1 MCGRRWSRWCGGRVQ
16 EFIQEILEDE
26 VTEFLGGR
34 AKSQRR
40 ASVEGGRR
48 GYRNGYGKPRKPDV
62 GLGDR
67 GGVPAPGPR
76 RGGTVREP
84 GAAAVR
90 AADEGGGRAGGAAVP
105 ARPGRGDFELALRG
119 LLGDGAPLSKST
131 VRRLRERWVA
141 EHAAWERR
149 SLAGRELV
157 YAWADGIYVKAGLEK
172 DKAALLVVIGAMADG
187 TKEVLAVAPGFRES
201 AESWAAVLRG
211 LKARGLGVPKLLVAD
226 GNLGIWAA
234 ARQVWPEAGE
244 QRCWNHKMA
253 NVLDRL
259 PKREQTEA
267 KRLLREVVYA
277 ESRAGAEKARD
288 AFADRYAD
296 TYPKAVEIL
305 AGDWGRMTAF
315 YDFPAGHWRHLR
327 TTNVVESPFAAVRL
341 RTSAAKRVQEGRRR
355 HGADL
360 EAPHGRRE
368 AVPEAQRPPPA
379 ARGARGQ
386 AVRRRQARPR
396 TGTARGLTTVC
407 DLRSV
412 QRGPPKDGAHQS
424 RPGGRRGKTPTRQ
437 HRPIGPA
444 NGRFPANPARRG
456 PRIRPQ
462 RPPACL
468 RPTLTPRQIRSFAPT
483 HAVATSRSHLDCRSI
498 ADTPGWPERR
508 RKTILNRLP
517 NVTERGHARRR
528 LHTFCPNLLL
538 GVGIAQVRDRAGVC

>member
-1 MCGRRWSRWCGGRVQ
+1 MTSLTRAGEETPGKARRLMREATQGNRWKSSDLWETLERMVRGRVQ

-40 ASVEGGRR
+40 ATVEGGRR
-48 GYRNGYGKPRKPDV
+48 GYRNGYGKPRN
-62 GLGDR
+62 LTL
-67 GGVPAPGPR
+67 AS
-76 RGGTVREP
+76 GTVEVCRPRVRDVEERFESRVLP
-84 GAAAVR
+84 LFARRTKEAAELVVQLYLHGLA
-90 AADEGGGRAGGAAVP
+90 E
-105 ARPGRGDFELALRG
+105 GDFELALRG

-141 EHAAWERR
+141 DHAEWERR
-149 SLAGRELV
+149 SLAGRDLV

-315 YDFPAGHWRHLR
+315 FDFPAGHWRHLR

-341 RTSAAKRVQEGRRR
+341 RTSAAKRFGKVDGATALIWKLLMVAEKRFRKLNSPHLLPEVLAGRRY
-355 HGADL
+355 ADGK
-360 EAPHGRRE
+360 P
-368 AVPEAQRPPPA
+368 VPAE
-379 ARGARGQ
+379 
-386 AVRRRQARPR
+386 
-396 TGTARGLTTVC
+396 
-407 DLRSV
+407 
-412 QRGPPKDGAHQS
+412 
-424 RPGGRRGKTPTRQ
+424 
-437 HRPIGPA
+437 
-444 NGRFPANPARRG
+444 
-456 PRIRPQ
+456 
-462 RPPACL
+462 
-468 RPTLTPRQIRSFAPT
+468 
-483 HAVATSRSHLDCRSI
+483 
-498 ADTPGWPERR
+498 ERR
-508 RKTILNRLP
+508 
-517 NVTERGHARRR
+517 A
-528 LHTFCPNLLL
+528 
-538 GVGIAQVRDRAGVC
+538 A

>member
-1 MCGRRWSRWCGGRVQ
+1 MREATQGSRWKSSDLWETLEQMVRGKVQ

-40 ASVEGGRR
+40 VSVEGGPK
-48 GYRNGYGKPRKPDV
+48 GYRNGYGKPRN
-62 GLGDR
+62 LTL
-67 GGVPAPGPR
+67 AS
-76 RGGTVREP
+76 GTVEVCRPRVRDVEERFESRVLP
-84 GAAAVR
+84 LFARRTKEAAELVVQLYLHGLA
-90 AADEGGGRAGGAAVP
+90 E
-105 ARPGRGDFELALRG
+105 GDFELALRG

-201 AESWAAVLRG
+201 AESWAAVLRS

-259 PKREQTEA
+259 PKREADGGEA
-267 KRLLREVVYA
+267 AAAGGRVRGVEGRGREG
-277 ESRAGAEKARD
+277 SR
-288 AFADRYAD
+288 
-296 TYPKAVEIL
+296 
-305 AGDWGRMTAF
+305 
-315 YDFPAGHWRHLR
+315 
-327 TTNVVESPFAAVRL
+327 RL
-341 RTSAAKRVQEGRRR
+341 RGPLRRHVSQGGRDPGRRLGPDDCVLRLPRRALEAPAHDERGRKPVRGGAAAHVGRQAVQEGRRR

-437 HRPIGPA
+437 HRPIASEWPVPGES
-444 NGRFPANPARRG
+444 G
-456 PRIRPQ
+456 PQ
-462 RPPACL
+462 RPENPSPEAARL
-468 RPTLTPRQIRSFAPT
+468 PSAYPYPSANPVIRS
-483 HAVATSRSHLDCRSI
+483 HACR
-498 ADTPGWPERR
+498 R
-508 RKTILNRLP
+508 
-517 NVTERGHARRR
+517 
-528 LHTFCPNLLL
+528 NLSFSP
-538 GVGIAQVRDRAGVC
+538 

>member
-1 MCGRRWSRWCGGRVQ
+1 MICGRRWSASAGEMVRGRVQ

-48 GYRNGYGKPRKPDV
+48 GYRNGYGKPRN
-62 GLGDR
+62 LTL
-67 GGVPAPGPR
+67 AS
-76 RGGTVREP
+76 GTVEVCRPRVRDVEERFESRVLP
-84 GAAAVR
+84 LFARRTKEAAELVVQLYLHGLA
-90 AADEGGGRAGGAAVP
+90 E
-105 ARPGRGDFELALRG
+105 GDFESALRG

-259 PKREQTEA
+259 PKREHTEA
-267 KRLLREVVYA
+267 KRRLREVVYA

-315 YDFPAGHWRHLR
+315 FDFPAGHWRHLR
-327 TTNVVESPFAAVRL
+327 TTNVVGKPVRGGAAAHIGRQ
-341 RTSAAKRVQEGRRR
+341 AVQEGR
-355 HGADL
+355 L
-360 EAPHGRRE
+360 
-368 AVPEAQRPPPA
+368 PPPA

-386 AVRRRQARPR
+386 AVRRRQARSC
-396 TGTARGLTTVC
+396 GGMARGLTTVC
-407 DLRSV
+407 ELRSV
-412 QRGPPKDGAHQS
+412 QRGPPKDGAHQP
-424 RPGGRRGKTPTRQ
+424 RPGGRRGKAPGRQ
-437 HRPIGPA
+437 HRLIPSEWPGS
-444 NGRFPANPARRG
+444 RRIRAPRA

-462 RPPACL
+462 RPPAT
-468 RPTLTPRQIRSFAPT
+468 PTPRQIRSFASL
-483 HAVATSRSHLDCRSI
+483 ACR
-498 ADTPGWPERR
+498 R
-508 RKTILNRLP
+508 N
-517 NVTERGHARRR
+517 
-528 LHTFCPNLLL
+528 
-538 GVGIAQVRDRAGVC
+538 